1 MSEQKLAPFSVCGDT
16 PEEDVPGSV
25 AGIGMHQL
33 LLQLFKGTVVDVD
46 REAELTSLT
55 GALLRN
61 LSAHA
66 VVDFCLS
73 WFRELNPLFFTS
85 I

>member
-1 MSEQKLAPFSVCGDT
+1 MSERKLAPFSVCADT

-25 AGIGMHQL
+25 AGVGMHQL

-46 REAELTSLT
+46 GEAELTSLT
-55 GALLRN
+55 GALLGN

-66 VVDFCLS
+66 VLDFCLS
-73 WFRELNPLFFTS
+73 WFRELNPLFFTN